1 MTNPEIEFLK
11 DIQAVLVKHKVRV
24 SQETAYY
31 PGESE
36 TITFHVPYGT
46 SYITIHDVADKTGGV
61 Q

>member
-11 DIQAVLVKHKVRV
+11 DIQAVLAKHKVRV

-31 PGESE
+31 PGDDQ
-36 TITFHVPYGT
+36 TITFHVPEGT
-46 SYITIHDVADKTGGV
+46 SYITIHDVTEKTGGV